1 MDQPISFAESA
12 DTGRLSRP
20 PGPKGLPLLGSLLA
34 FGRGQLD
41 FLTQNARAYG
51 DIVVADNSL
60 IDSAP
65 GGLRGLELAKIVA
78 ATDALI
84 LPVGHSVFD
93 RESAAQCVAELRQLS
108 RVAAG
113 RCRVGV
119 VGMRLDTRTRG
130 EAVLRAWAGEH
141 GLPFVGALR
150 ETQGYVRCAEQG
162 LTMFDLPAARVQ
174 ADLDQWRPILD
185 WLQPVLSA
193 APRSAAGVPDE
204 AEPAARA
211 ATPRR
216 EPVHRPRFSPSTAQV
231 PLDVLEGPRERGGWL
246 ARVAA
251 WLGHATSRR
260 RPLRGT

>member
-1 MDQPISFAESA
+1 MRFRQRFRRAFSSRATNAAFHQPDCFAFCLCCPH
-12 DTGRLSRP
+12 GRCAHPVPELC
-20 PGPKGLPLLGSLLA
+20 
-34 FGRGQLD
+34 
-41 FLTQNARAYG
+41 
-51 DIVVADNSL
+51 
-60 IDSAP
+60 
-65 GGLRGLELAKIVA
+65 GLRGLELAKIVA

-185 WLQPVLSA
+185 WLQSVLSA
-193 APRSAAGVPDE
+193 APRTDVIDLEVEAEAEAAVAEPVAFEPPVLLGQDDVIWAPRPSRSTLVFGDP
-204 AEPAARA
+204 AHFQRPRPRRQPPVTRAGDLLTVEPAA
-211 ATPRR
+211 P
-216 EPVHRPRFSPSTAQV
+216 QQ
-231 PLDVLEGPRERGGWL
+231 L
-246 ARVAA
+246 A
-251 WLGHATSRR
+251 LF
-260 RPLRGT
+260 